1 MAETET
7 EIKKRNVGNAAVDA
21 IRGGSSNEE
30 ALDAV
35 KKEFPD
41 AKTSMAS
48 INWYRNK
55 LRAGGEKVKT
65 AREIKKAAKEVAAK
79 ETAAKPDAAE

>member
-1 MAETET
+1 MAETEM
-7 EIKKRNVGNAAVDA
+7 KKRNVGNAAVDA
-21 IRGGSSNEE
+21 IRGGASNEG

-55 LRAGGEKVKT
+55 LRAGGEKVQT
-65 AREIKKAAKEVAAK
+65 AREIKKAAKDATDAKGPAA
-79 ETAAKPDAAE
+79 T